1 MLHTVT
7 IRTSIL
13 PVTSFT
19 QTAASDGLFA
29 YTFSNATVKV
39 DDPTAP
45 STQIRIELV
54 VYDGADKYSEN
65 HKMYFEIVPAD
76 FGDEIPLIDGPFL
89 AVDQDC
95 PQSPCRIQDDT
106 ITVIGTILAGN
117 EGGEGDVTVE
127 IAFSSEI

>member
-1 MLHTVT
+1 MESLLFDAPNTVT

-29 YTFSNATVKV
+29 YTFSNATVKG

-54 VYDGADKYSEN
+54 VYDGADKYSET

-76 FGDEIPLIDGPFL
+76 FGDEIPVFDGPFT
-89 AVDQDC
+89 C
-95 PQSPCRIQDDT
+95 CRP
-106 ITVIGTILAGN
+106 GLP
-117 EGGEGDVTVE
+117 
-127 IAFSSEI
+127 SSTLSN